1 MRGRGRTRIDNVT
14 EEERRR
20 RIEELRERM
29 RETDELVERD
39 KIETARVLAMI
50 DRALAR
56 LAESR

>member
-1 MRGRGRTRIDNVT
+1 MT